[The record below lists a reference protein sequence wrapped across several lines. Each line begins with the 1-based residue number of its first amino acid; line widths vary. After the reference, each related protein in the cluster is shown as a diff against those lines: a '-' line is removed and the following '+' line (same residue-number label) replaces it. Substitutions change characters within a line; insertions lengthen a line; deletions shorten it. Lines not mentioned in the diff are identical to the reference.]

1 LGENAEARELVTI
14 AQRGQLKR
22 QGIAWVDSGT
32 RVAYVVMGFGALCVL
47 LLALGVLGPLTN
59 DAFLILGVGAVVAT
73 VVGLRRNR
81 PAARWPWVIIAVALV
96 VFLIGGGVR
105 DAFGTLGDLSGHRS
119 PVPDL
124 ITLAGYVTVGI
135 GVLGL
140 AHVRRRGVRDVDGM
154 LDGVIAALAAMALAW
169 IFLINPTLFHE
180 HAVLRVRLVLSCY
193 PPLSVFVVAMIARLA
208 FNTGKRRPLS
218 YALFLGAGSAMLV
231 GDVVYM
237 LVETH
242 VLSVP
247 QHVFDVPYALA
258 FVLFVGAVLHPSMR
272 ELTEPL
278 PADQLVP
285 TKGRLALVA
294 VALAFPALITVFRV
308 DATASDRVALGVI
321 VMALTL
327 AAAWRMFRALRAY
340 ARSEERLTHAAT
352 HDALTGLPN
361 RAFAQ
366 EHLSS
371 LLARPRHD
379 RGLIALIFLDVD
391 RFKLIND
398 SYGHSLGD
406 ELLLAVA
413 QRLRATT
420 RPGDLVARIG
430 GDEFVVVLDRLPS
443 TEKALEVAE
452 RTRLGLQLP
461 FNVRTV
467 EIITSA
473 SIGVS
478 LADGS
483 DRTLDAE
490 ALIRDADTAMYRA
503 KETGR
508 DAVSVFDSSMRD
520 SATERV
526 ELERDLR
533 HAMDS
538 DELYLLY
545 QPLVQLPIGTIEGF
559 EALIRWSHPTR
570 GELLPASFV
579 PVAED
584 SGLIVSIGTW
594 VIGEACRQLARW
606 RDMIPNGDDLYV
618 AVNLSVRQLRDP
630 ELIPFVRSSLRREK
644 LTNRSLCLELTESL
658 LMDNPASAA
667 ELLEQL
673 RSAGVGLSI
682 DDFGTG
688 YSSLSSLRKIAV
700 DRVKIDQ
707 SFIDGLDHD
716 TSDESLV
723 AAIVAMASALRVTTV
738 AEGVETYEQGR
749 HLHELGCNVAQGN
762 FYSPPVSAESVPA
775 VVERFGVS
783 RRSHLRIVPDSELA

>member
-1 LGENAEARELVTI
+1 M
-14 AQRGQLKR
+14 KR
-22 QGIAWVDSGT
+22 QGVAWAETSA
-32 RVAYVVMGFGALCVL
+32 RAAYVAMGAGAMCVL
-47 LLALGVLGPLTN
+47 LLALGVLGPLSD
-59 DAFLILGVGAVVAT
+59 DAFLILGAGAVVAT
-73 VVGLRRNR
+73 IVGSRRNR

-96 VFLIGGGVR
+96 VFLVGGGVR
-105 DAFGTLGDLSGHRS
+105 EAFGTLGDLSGDRS

-124 ITLAGYVTVGI
+124 ITLSGYVIIGI

-140 AHVRRRGVRDVDGM
+140 AHVRRRGIRDVDGM

-180 HAVLRVRLVLSCY
+180 SAPARVRLLLSCY
-193 PPLSVFVVAMIARLA
+193 PPLSVFIVAMIARLA

-218 YALFLGAGSAMLV
+218 YILLLGAGSSMLV

-242 VLSVP
+242 VVSMP

-258 FVLFVGAVLHPSMR
+258 CVLFIGAVLHPSMR

-278 PADQLVP
+278 PADELAP
-285 TKGRLALVA
+285 TKGRLAFVA

-308 DATASDRVALGVI
+308 DAAASDRVALGTI

-340 ARSEERLTHAAT
+340 ARSEERLTYAAM
-352 HDALTGLPN
+352 HDTLTGLPN
-361 RAFAQ
+361 RALAQ
-366 EHLSS
+366 DHLNS
-371 LLARPRHD
+371 LLVHPPH
-379 RGLIALIFLDVD
+379 GHVLVALLFLDVD

-430 GDEFVVVLDRLPS
+430 GDEFVIVLDNLPS
-443 TEKALEVAE
+443 TNQALEVAE

-461 FNVRTV
+461 FNVRGV

-478 LADGS
+478 VADGS
-483 DRTLDAE
+483 DPTLDAE
-490 ALIRDADTAMYRA
+490 VLIRDADTAMYRA

-538 DELYLLY
+538 QELYLLY
-545 QPLVQLPIGTIEGF
+545 QPLVQLPMGTIEGF
-559 EALIRWSHPTR
+559 EALLRWSHPTR
-570 GELLPASFV
+570 GELPPASFV

-584 SGLIVSIGTW
+584 TGVIVSIGTW
-594 VIGEACRQLARW
+594 VIEEACRQLARW
-606 RDMIPNGDDLYV
+606 REVIPNGEDLYV

-630 ELIPFVRSSLRREK
+630 ELIPCVRGSLKREN
-644 LTNRSLCLELTESL
+644 LADGSLCLELTESL
-658 LMDNPASAA
+658 LMDNPAAAA

-673 RSAGVGLSI
+673 RSAGVTLSI

-688 YSSLSSLRKIAV
+688 YSSLSSLRRIPV

-738 AEGVETYEQGR
+738 AEGVETYEQGK
-749 HLHELGCNVAQGN
+749 HLHELGCDIAQGN
-762 FYSPPVSAESVPA
+762 FYSRPLPAAEVPA
-775 VVERFGVS
+775 VVERFGLS
-783 RRSHLRIVPDSELA
+783 RRTHLRVVPDTKLA

>member
-1 LGENAEARELVTI
+1 M
-14 AQRGQLKR
+14 KR
-22 QGIAWVDSGT
+22 QGVAWAESSA
-32 RVAYVVMGFGALCVL
+32 RVAYVVMGAGALCVL
-47 LLALGVLGPLTN
+47 LLALGALGPLTD
-59 DAFLILGVGAVVAT
+59 DAFLILGAGAVVAT

-81 PAARWPWVIIAVALV
+81 PAARWPWMIVAVALV

-105 DAFGTLGDLSGHRS
+105 EAFGTLGDLSGGRS
-119 PVPDL
+119 PLPDL
-124 ITLAGYVTVGI
+124 ITLAGYVIIGI

-140 AHVRRRGVRDVDGM
+140 AHVRRRGIRDVDGM

-180 HAVLRVRLVLSCY
+180 NAPLRVRLLLSCY
-193 PPLSVFVVAMIARLA
+193 PPLSVFIVAMIARLA
-208 FNTGKRRPLS
+208 FNAGRRRPLS
-218 YALFLGAGSAMLV
+218 YVLLLGAGSAMLV

-237 LVETH
+237 LIETH

-258 FVLFVGAVLHPSMR
+258 CVFFIGAVLHPSMR

-278 PADQLVP
+278 PADEVAP
-285 TKGRLALVA
+285 TKGRLAFVA

-308 DATASDRVALGVI
+308 DAAASDRLALGTI
-321 VMALTL
+321 VMALTS

-366 EHLSS
+366 DHLSR
-371 LLARPRHD
+371 LLAHPRRQ
-379 RGLIALIFLDVD
+379 RGLIALLFLDVD

-406 ELLLAVA
+406 ELLLAA
-413 QRLRATT
+413 AKRLRSTT

-430 GDEFVVVLDRLPS
+430 GDEFVIVLANLPTTS
-443 TEKALEVAE
+443 KALEVAQ
-452 RTRLGLQLP
+452 RTRLSLQLP
-461 FNVRTV
+461 FDVRGV
-467 EIITSA
+467 EVVASV

-478 LADGS
+478 LSDGTDPS
-483 DRTLDAE
+483 LDAE

-508 DAVSVFDSSMRD
+508 DAVCVFDSSMRD
-520 SATERV
+520 SATRRV

-533 HAMDS
+533 HAMES

-545 QPLVQLPIGTIEGF
+545 QPLVQLPRGTIEGF
-559 EALIRWSHPTR
+559 EALLRWSHPTR
-570 GELLPASFV
+570 GQLLPATFV
-579 PVAED
+579 PLAED
-584 SGLIVSIGTW
+584 TGLIVSIGAW
-594 VIGEACRQLARW
+594 VIEEACRQLVWW
-606 RDMIPNGDDLYV
+606 RKEIPNGEDLYV

-630 ELIPFVRSSLRREK
+630 QLVPCVRNTLRGEK
-644 LTNRSLCLELTESL
+644 LPNGSLCLELTESL
-658 LMDNPASAA
+658 LMDNPAAAA
-667 ELLEQL
+667 ELLDQL

-688 YSSLSSLRKIAV
+688 YSSLSSLRRLPV

-707 SFIDGLDHD
+707 SFIENLDRD

-723 AAIVAMASALRVTTV
+723 AAIVAMAGALSVTTV
-738 AEGVETYEQGR
+738 AEGVETFAQGR
-749 HLHELGCNVAQGN
+749 RLHELGCNVAQGN
-762 FYSPPVSAESVPA
+762 FYSRPIPTAAVPA
-775 VVERFGVS
+775 IVDQFGVA
-783 RRSHLRIVPDSELA
+783 RRSHLKVVPDTKLA

>member
-1 LGENAEARELVTI
+1 ME
-14 AQRGQLKR
+14 R
-22 QGIAWVDSGT
+22 QGVARPGRIESGA
-32 RVAYVVMGFGALCVL
+32 RVAYVVMGVGVLCVVA
-47 LLALGVLGPLTN
+47 LALGLLGPVT
-59 DAFLILGVGAVVAT
+59 DAAFLILGGGAVVAT
-73 VVGLRRNR
+73 LVGLRRNR
-81 PAARWPWVIIAVALV
+81 PLARWPWMIIAAALV
-96 VFLIGGGVR
+96 VFLVGGGVR
-105 DAFGTLGDLSGHRS
+105 EAFGSLGDLSSNRS

-124 ITLAGYVTVGI
+124 ITLSGYVLLGI

-140 AHVRRRGVRDVDGM
+140 AHVRRRGARDIDGM

-180 HAVLRVRLVLSCY
+180 HAPLPVRLLLSCY

-218 YALFLGAGSAMLV
+218 YVLLLGAGTAMLV

-242 VLSVP
+242 VLTLS
-247 QHVFDVPYALA
+247 QNVFDVPYALA
-258 FVLFVGAVLHPSMR
+258 CVFFIGAVLHPSMR

-278 PADQLVP
+278 PADELAP
-285 TKGRLALVA
+285 TKGRLAFVA
-294 VALAFPALITVFRV
+294 VALGLPALITVFRV
-308 DATASDRVALGVI
+308 DAAVSDRFALGI
-321 VMALTL
+321 IIMALTL

-361 RAFAQ
+361 RAYAQ
-366 EHLSS
+366 EHLNS
-371 LLARPRHD
+371 LLARPKQE
-379 RGLIALIFLDVD
+379 RGLVALLFLDVD

-413 QRLRATT
+413 GRLRATT

-430 GDEFVVVLDRLPS
+430 GDEFVVVLDSLPATS
-443 TEKALEVAE
+443 KAVEVAE
-452 RTRLGLQLP
+452 RTRRSFQTP
-461 FNVRTV
+461 FNVRGV

-478 LADGS
+478 LADGTDPAS
-483 DRTLDAE
+483 DAE

-533 HAMDS
+533 HAMES

-545 QPLVQLPIGTIEGF
+545 QPLVQLPMGTIEGF
-559 EALIRWSHPTR
+559 EALLRWSHPSR
-570 GELLPASFV
+570 GQLPPASFV
-579 PVAED
+579 PLAED
-584 SGLIVSIGTW
+584 TGLIVPIGTW
-594 VIGEACRQLARW
+594 VIEEACRQLAWW
-606 RDMIPNGDDLYV
+606 RDAIPNSEDLYV

-630 ELIPFVRSSLRREK
+630 QLVPCVRNALNGERLSSG
-644 LTNRSLCLELTESL
+644 SLCLELTESL

-673 RSAGVGLSI
+673 RSVGVGLSI

-688 YSSLSSLRKIAV
+688 YSSLSSLRRMPV

-707 SFIDGLDHD
+707 SFIEGLDHD

-723 AAIVAMASALRVTTV
+723 AAIVAMASALDVTTV
-738 AEGVETYEQGR
+738 AEGVETYAQGK

-762 FYSPPVSAESVPA
+762 FYSRPVRSASVPH
-775 VVERFGVS
+775 VVDQFGVA
-783 RRSHLRIVPDSELA
+783 RRSHLKVVPDTELA

>member
-1 LGENAEARELVTI
+1 M
-14 AQRGQLKR
+14 KR
-22 QGIAWVDSGT
+22 QGVAWVELGA

-59 DAFLILGVGAVVAT
+59 DAFLILGVAAVFAT

-81 PAARWPWVIIAVALV
+81 PAARWPWVIIAAALV

-105 DAFGTLGDLSGHRS
+105 DAFGTLGDLSGQR
-119 PVPDL
+119 PLVPDL

-180 HAVLRVRLVLSCY
+180 HAPLRVRLVLSCY

-218 YALFLGAGSAMLV
+218 YALLLGAGSAMLV
-231 GDVVYM
+231 GDIVYM
-237 LVETH
+237 LVEMH

-258 FVLFVGAVLHPSMR
+258 FVFFVGAVLHPSMR

-278 PADQLVP
+278 PADELAP
-285 TKGRLALVA
+285 TKGRLAFVA
-294 VALAFPALITVFRV
+294 VALAFPALITMLRV
-308 DATASDRVALGVI
+308 DAAASDRVALGVI

-361 RAFAQ
+361 RVFAQ

-371 LLARPRHD
+371 LLARPRHE
-379 RGLIALIFLDVD
+379 RGLVALLFLDVD

-430 GDEFVVVLDRLPS
+430 GDEFVVVLDRLQS

-478 LADGS
+478 LTDGS

-559 EALIRWSHPTR
+559 EALVRWSHPTR

-594 VIGEACRQLARW
+594 VIEEACRQLTRW

-630 ELIPFVRSSLRREK
+630 ELIPFVRSSLKREK
-644 LTNRSLCLELTESL
+644 LTNGSLCLELTESL

-688 YSSLSSLRKIAV
+688 YSSLSSLRRIPV

-749 HLHELGCNVAQGN
+749 HLHELGCSVAQGN
-762 FYSPPVSAESVPA
+762 FYSPPVPAESVPA
-775 VVERFGVS
+775 VVERFGAS

>member
-1 LGENAEARELVTI
+1 M
-14 AQRGQLKR
+14 KR
-22 QGIAWVDSGT
+22 QGVAWAESSA
-32 RVAYVVMGFGALCVL
+32 RVAYVVMGAGALCVL
-47 LLALGVLGPLTN
+47 LLALGALGPLTD
-59 DAFLILGVGAVVAT
+59 DAFLILGAGAVVAT

-81 PAARWPWVIIAVALV
+81 PAARWPWMIVAVALV

-105 DAFGTLGDLSGHRS
+105 EAFGTLGDLSGGRS
-119 PVPDL
+119 PLPDL
-124 ITLAGYVTVGI
+124 ITLAGYVIIGI

-140 AHVRRRGVRDVDGM
+140 AHVRRRGIRDVDGM

-180 HAVLRVRLVLSCY
+180 NAPLRVRLLLSCY
-193 PPLSVFVVAMIARLA
+193 PPLSVFIVAMIARLA
-208 FNTGKRRPLS
+208 FNAGRRRPLS
-218 YALFLGAGSAMLV
+218 YVLLLGAGSAMLV

-237 LVETH
+237 LIETH

-258 FVLFVGAVLHPSMR
+258 CVFFIGAVLHPSMR

-278 PADQLVP
+278 PADEVAP
-285 TKGRLALVA
+285 TKGRLAFVA

-308 DATASDRVALGVI
+308 DAAASDRLALGTI
-321 VMALTL
+321 VMALTS

-366 EHLSS
+366 DHLSR
-371 LLARPRHD
+371 LLAHPRRE
-379 RGLIALIFLDVD
+379 RGLIALLFLDVD

-406 ELLLAVA
+406 ELLLAA
-413 QRLRATT
+413 AKRLRSTT

-430 GDEFVVVLDRLPS
+430 GDEFVIVLANLPTTS
-443 TEKALEVAE
+443 KALEVAQ
-452 RTRLGLQLP
+452 RTRLSLQLP
-461 FNVRTV
+461 FDVRGV
-467 EIITSA
+467 EVVASV

-478 LADGS
+478 LSDGTDPS
-483 DRTLDAE
+483 LDAE

-508 DAVSVFDSSMRD
+508 DAVCVFDSSMRD
-520 SATERV
+520 SATRRV

-533 HAMDS
+533 HAMES

-545 QPLVQLPIGTIEGF
+545 QPLVQLPRGTIEGF
-559 EALIRWSHPTR
+559 EALLRWSHPTR
-570 GELLPASFV
+570 GQLLPATFV
-579 PVAED
+579 PLAED
-584 SGLIVSIGTW
+584 TGLIVSIGAW
-594 VIGEACRQLARW
+594 VIEEACRQLVWW
-606 RDMIPNGDDLYV
+606 RKEIPNGEDLYV

-630 ELIPFVRSSLRREK
+630 QLVPCVRNTLRGEK
-644 LTNRSLCLELTESL
+644 LPNGSLCLELTESL
-658 LMDNPASAA
+658 LMDNPAAAA
-667 ELLEQL
+667 ELLDQL

-688 YSSLSSLRKIAV
+688 YSSLSSLRRLPV

-707 SFIDGLDHD
+707 SFIENLDRD

-723 AAIVAMASALRVTTV
+723 AAIVAMAGALSVTTV
-738 AEGVETYEQGR
+738 AEGVETFAQGR
-749 HLHELGCNVAQGN
+749 RLHELGCNVAQGN
-762 FYSPPVSAESVPA
+762 FYSRPIPTAAVPA
-775 VVERFGVS
+775 IVDQFGVA
-783 RRSHLRIVPDSELA
+783 RRSHLKVVPDTKLA

>member
-1 LGENAEARELVTI
+1 MESQGVARLE
-14 AQRGQLKR
+14 
-22 QGIAWVDSGT
+22 SGA
-32 RVAYVVMGFGALCVL
+32 RAAYVVMGAGAVCVL
-47 LLALGVLGPLTN
+47 ALAFGLLGPVTE
-59 DAFLILGVGAVVAT
+59 DAFLILGGGAVAAT

-81 PAARWPWVIIAVALV
+81 PVARWPWMIIAVALV

-105 DAFGTLGDLSGHRS
+105 EAFGSLGDLSSNRS

-124 ITLAGYVTVGI
+124 ITLSGYVIIGI

-140 AHVRRRGVRDVDGM
+140 AHVRRRGIRDVDGM

-169 IFLINPTLFHE
+169 IFLINPTLFHDS
-180 HAVLRVRLVLSCY
+180 APLRVRLLLSCY
-193 PPLSVFVVAMIARLA
+193 PPLSVFIVAMIARLA

-218 YALFLGAGSAMLV
+218 YGLLLGAGTAMLV

-242 VLSVP
+242 VVSMP

-258 FVLFVGAVLHPSMR
+258 CVLFIGAVLHPSMR
-272 ELTEPL
+272 GLTEPL
-278 PADQLVP
+278 PADELAP
-285 TKGRLALVA
+285 TKGRLAFVA

-308 DATASDRVALGVI
+308 DAAASDRVALGTI
-321 VMALTL
+321 IMALTL

-366 EHLSS
+366 DHLNSVLAHPKQDRRLVA
-371 LLARPRHD
+371 LL
-379 RGLIALIFLDVD
+379 FLDVD

-413 QRLRATT
+413 GRLRATT

-430 GDEFVVVLDRLPS
+430 GDEFVIVLDRLPTTS
-443 TEKALEVAE
+443 KALEVAE
-452 RTRLGLQLP
+452 RTRLGLQIP
-461 FNVRTV
+461 FNVRGV

-478 LADGS
+478 LSDGT
-483 DRTLDAE
+483 DPALDAE

-508 DAVSVFDSSMRD
+508 DSVSVFDSSMRD

-533 HAMDS
+533 HAMES
-538 DELYLLY
+538 EELYLLY
-545 QPLVQLPIGTIEGF
+545 QPLVRLPTGTIEGF
-559 EALIRWSHPTR
+559 EALVRWSHPSR

-584 SGLIVSIGTW
+584 TGLIVPIGAW
-594 VIGEACRQLARW
+594 VIEEACRQLARW
-606 RDMIPNGDDLYV
+606 RAAIPHSEDLYV

-630 ELIPFVRSSLRREK
+630 QLIPSVRNALKREQLPDGSL
-644 LTNRSLCLELTESL
+644 SLELTESM
-658 LMDNPASAA
+658 LMDNPAAA
-667 ELLEQL
+667 ADLLEQL
-673 RSAGVGLSI
+673 RSVGVGLSI

-688 YSSLSSLRKIAV
+688 YSSLSSLRRIPV

-707 SFIDGLDHD
+707 SFVEGLDHD
-716 TSDESLV
+716 TSDETLV

-738 AEGVETYEQGR
+738 AEGVETARQGN
-749 HLHELGCNVAQGN
+749 HLHELGCDVAQGN
-762 FYSPPVSAESVPA
+762 FYSLPIPSASVPD
-775 VVERFGVS
+775 VVDKLGVA
-783 RRSHLRIVPDSELA
+783 RRSHLKVVPDSELA

>member
-1 LGENAEARELVTI
+1 
-14 AQRGQLKR
+14 
-22 QGIAWVDSGT
+22 
-32 RVAYVVMGFGALCVL
+32 
-47 LLALGVLGPLTN
+47 
-59 DAFLILGVGAVVAT
+59 
-73 VVGLRRNR
+73 VGLRRNR
-81 PAARWPWVIIAVALV
+81 PLARWPWMIIAAALV
-96 VFLIGGGVR
+96 VFLVGGGVR
-105 DAFGTLGDLSGHRS
+105 EAFGSLGDLSSNRS

-124 ITLAGYVTVGI
+124 ITLSGYVLLGI

-140 AHVRRRGVRDVDGM
+140 AHVRRRGARDIDGM

-180 HAVLRVRLVLSCY
+180 HAPLPVRLLLSCY

-218 YALFLGAGSAMLV
+218 YVLLLGAGTAMLV

-242 VLSVP
+242 VLTLS
-247 QHVFDVPYALA
+247 QNVFDVPYALA
-258 FVLFVGAVLHPSMR
+258 CVFFIGAVLHPSMR

-278 PADQLVP
+278 PADELAP
-285 TKGRLALVA
+285 TKGRLAFVA
-294 VALAFPALITVFRV
+294 VALGLPALITVFRV
-308 DATASDRVALGVI
+308 DAAVSDRFALGI
-321 VMALTL
+321 IIMALTL

-361 RAFAQ
+361 RAYAQ
-366 EHLSS
+366 EHLNS
-371 LLARPRHD
+371 LLARPKQE
-379 RGLIALIFLDVD
+379 RGLVALLFLDVD

-413 QRLRATT
+413 GRLRATT

-430 GDEFVVVLDRLPS
+430 GDEFVVVLDSLPATS
-443 TEKALEVAE
+443 KAVEVAE
-452 RTRLGLQLP
+452 RTRRSFQTP
-461 FNVRTV
+461 FNVRGV

-478 LADGS
+478 LADGTDPAS
-483 DRTLDAE
+483 DAE

-533 HAMDS
+533 HAMES

-545 QPLVQLPIGTIEGF
+545 QPLVQLPMGTIEGF
-559 EALIRWSHPTR
+559 EALLRWSHPSR
-570 GELLPASFV
+570 GQLPPASFV
-579 PVAED
+579 PLAED
-584 SGLIVSIGTW
+584 TGLIVPIGTW
-594 VIGEACRQLARW
+594 VIEEACRQLAWW
-606 RDMIPNGDDLYV
+606 RDAIPNSEDLYV

-630 ELIPFVRSSLRREK
+630 QLVPCVQNALNGERLSSG
-644 LTNRSLCLELTESL
+644 SLCLELTESL

-673 RSAGVGLSI
+673 RSVGVGLSI

-688 YSSLSSLRKIAV
+688 YSSLSSLRRMPV

-707 SFIDGLDHD
+707 SFIEGLDHD

-723 AAIVAMASALRVTTV
+723 AAIVAMASALDVTTV
-738 AEGVETYEQGR
+738 AEGVETYAQGK

-762 FYSPPVSAESVPA
+762 FYSRPVRSASVPH
-775 VVERFGVS
+775 VVDQFGVA
-783 RRSHLRIVPDSELA
+783 RRSHLKVVPDTELA

>member
-1 LGENAEARELVTI
+1 M
-14 AQRGQLKR
+14 KR
-22 QGIAWVDSGT
+22 QGVAWAESSA
-32 RVAYVVMGFGALCVL
+32 RMAEVVMGAGALCVL
-47 LLALGVLGPLTN
+47 LLALGVLGPLTD
-59 DAFLILGVGAVVAT
+59 DAFLILGAGAVAAT

-81 PAARWPWVIIAVALV
+81 PAARWPWVIFAAALV

-105 DAFGTLGDLSGHRS
+105 EAFGTLGDLSGGRS

-124 ITLAGYVTVGI
+124 ITLTGYVILGI

-140 AHVRRRGVRDVDGM
+140 AHVRRRGTRDIDGT
-154 LDGVIAALAAMALAW
+154 LDGVIAALAAMAVAW

-180 HAVLRVRLVLSCY
+180 NAPLRVRLVLACY
-193 PPLSVFVVAMIARLA
+193 PPLSVFIIAMIARLA
-208 FNTGKRRPLS
+208 FNTGKRRPVS
-218 YALFLGAGSAMLV
+218 YVLLLGAGSAMLA

-242 VLSVP
+242 VVSVP

-258 FVLFVGAVLHPSMR
+258 CVLFIGAVLHPSMR
-272 ELTEPL
+272 DLTEPL
-278 PADQLVP
+278 PADELAP
-285 TKGRLALVA
+285 TKGRLAFVA
-294 VALAFPALITVFRV
+294 VALALPALITVFRV
-308 DATASDRVALGVI
+308 DATASDRVALGII

-327 AAAWRMFRALRAY
+327 AAVWRMFRALRAY
-340 ARSEERLTHAAT
+340 ARSEEQLTHAAT
-352 HDALTGLPN
+352 HDTLTGLPN

-366 EHLSS
+366 EHLKS
-371 LLARPRHD
+371 LLANPKPERR
-379 RGLIALIFLDVD
+379 LVALLFLDVD

-413 QRLRATT
+413 KRLRATT

-430 GDEFVVVLDRLPS
+430 GDEFVIVLDRLPS
-443 TEKALEVAE
+443 EKALEVAE
-452 RTRLGLQLP
+452 RTRLGMQLP
-461 FNVRTV
+461 FNVRGV

-483 DRTLDAE
+483 DPRLDAE

-508 DAVSVFDSSMRD
+508 DAVAVFDSSMRD

-533 HAMDS
+533 HAMDTE
-538 DELYLLY
+538 DLYLLY
-545 QPLVQLPIGTIEGF
+545 QPLVQLPMGTVEGF
-559 EALIRWSHPTR
+559 EALLRWSHPTR
-570 GELLPASFV
+570 GELPPASFV
-579 PVAED
+579 PVAEE

-594 VIGEACRQLARW
+594 VIEEACRQVARW
-606 RDMIPNGDDLYV
+606 REVIPNGDDLYV
-618 AVNLSVRQLRDP
+618 SVNLSVRQLRDP
-630 ELIPFVRSSLRREK
+630 ELVPSVRNSLNRLK
-644 LTNRSLCLELTESL
+644 LANKSLCLELTESV
-658 LMDNPASAA
+658 LMDNPAAA
-667 ELLEQL
+667 VKLLEQL
-673 RSAGVGLSI
+673 RAAGVGLSI

-688 YSSLSSLRKIAV
+688 YSSLSSLRRIPV

-707 SFIDGLDHD
+707 SFIEGLDHD

-723 AAIVAMASALRVTTV
+723 AAIVAMASALHVTTV
-738 AEGVETYEQGR
+738 AEGVETYEQGK
-749 HLHELGCNVAQGN
+749 HLLSLGCNVAQGN
-762 FYSPPVSAESVPA
+762 YYSQPVPARAVPA

>member
-1 LGENAEARELVTI
+1 MKRDGVAGPGWVESGAGVTY
-14 AQRGQLKR
+14 L
-22 QGIAWVDSGT
+22 
-32 RVAYVVMGFGALCVL
+32 VMGVGAICVL
-47 LLALGVLGPLTN
+47 ALAFGLLGPVTN
-59 DAFLILGVGAVVAT
+59 EAFLILGAGAVAAT

-81 PAARWPWVIIAVALV
+81 PAARWPWVIIAAALI
-96 VFLIGGGVR
+96 VFLVGGSVR
-105 DAFGTLGDLSGHRS
+105 DAFGSLGDLSAGRS

-124 ITLAGYVTVGI
+124 ITLSGYVIIGI

-140 AHVRRRGVRDVDGM
+140 AHVRGRGIRDVDGM

-180 HAVLRVRLVLSCY
+180 HAPLRVRLLLSCY
-193 PPLSVFVVAMIARLA
+193 PPLSVFIVAMIARLA

-218 YALFLGAGSAMLV
+218 YALLLGAGTAMLV

-242 VLSVP
+242 TLTLS
-247 QHVFDVPYALA
+247 QHMFDLPYALA
-258 FVLFVGAVLHPSMR
+258 FVLFIGAVLHPSMR

-278 PADQLVP
+278 PADELAP
-285 TKGRLALVA
+285 TKGRLAFVA
-294 VALAFPALITVFRV
+294 VALGFPALITVFRF
-308 DATASDRVALGVI
+308 DAAVSDRVALGII

-340 ARSEERLTHAAT
+340 ARSEESLTHAAT

-361 RAFAQ
+361 RAYAQ
-366 EHLSS
+366 DQLNSV
-371 LLARPRHD
+371 LARPRQD
-379 RGLIALIFLDVD
+379 GGLVALLFLDVD

-413 QRLRATT
+413 WRLSATT

-430 GDEFVVVLDRLPS
+430 GDEFVIVLDHLPTTS
-443 TEKALEVAE
+443 KAMEVAE
-452 RTRLGLQLP
+452 RTRLTFQIP
-461 FNVRTV
+461 FNIRGV
-467 EIITSA
+467 EVIASA

-478 LADGS
+478 LSDGTDPS
-483 DRTLDAE
+483 LDAE

-508 DAVSVFDSSMRD
+508 DAVCVFDSSMRD
-520 SATERV
+520 SATQRV

-533 HAMDS
+533 HAMES
-538 DELYLLY
+538 EELHLLY
-545 QPLVQLPIGTIEGF
+545 QPLVQLPMGTIEGF
-559 EALIRWSHPTR
+559 EALLRWSHPSR
-570 GELLPASFV
+570 GELLPTSFV
-579 PVAED
+579 PLAED
-584 SGLIVSIGTW
+584 TGLIVPIGTW
-594 VIGEACRQLARW
+594 VIEESCRQLAWW
-606 RDMIPNGDDLYV
+606 RDAIPNGEDLYV

-630 ELIPFVRSSLRREK
+630 QLIPCVRKALKSEK
-644 LTNRSLCLELTESL
+644 LSDGSLTLELTESL
-658 LMDNPASAA
+658 LMDNPAAA
-667 ELLEQL
+667 AHLLEQL
-673 RSAGVGLSI
+673 RSAGVGLAI

-688 YSSLSSLRKIAV
+688 YSSLSSLRRLPV

-707 SFIDGLDHD
+707 SFIEGLDRD

-738 AEGVETYEQGR
+738 AEGVETYAQGR
-749 HLHELGCNVAQGN
+749 RLHKLGCNVAQGN
-762 FYSPPVSAESVPA
+762 FYSRPIPTSSVPG
-775 VVERFGVS
+775 VVEQFGIA
-783 RRSHLRIVPDSELA
+783 RRSHLKVVPDIGSA

>member
-1 LGENAEARELVTI
+1 M
-14 AQRGQLKR
+14 KR
-22 QGIAWVDSGT
+22 QGVAWAESSA
-32 RVAYVVMGFGALCVL
+32 RVAYVVMGAGALCVL
-47 LLALGVLGPLTN
+47 LLALGVLGPLTD
-59 DAFLILGVGAVVAT
+59 DAFLILGAGAVVAT
-73 VVGLRRNR
+73 IVGLRRNR
-81 PAARWPWVIIAVALV
+81 PAARWPWMIIAAALV

-105 DAFGTLGDLSGHRS
+105 EAFGTLGDLSGGRS

-124 ITLAGYVTVGI
+124 ITLAGYVIIGI

-140 AHVRRRGVRDVDGM
+140 AHVRRRGIRDVDGT

-180 HAVLRVRLVLSCY
+180 NAPLRVRVVLSCY
-193 PPLSVFVVAMIARLA
+193 PPLSVFIVAMIARLA

-218 YALFLGAGSAMLV
+218 YVLLLGAGSAMLV

-258 FVLFVGAVLHPSMR
+258 CVFFIGAVLHPSMR

-278 PADQLVP
+278 PADEVAP
-285 TKGRLALVA
+285 TKGRLAFVA

-308 DATASDRVALGVI
+308 DAAASDRLALGTI
-321 VMALTL
+321 VMALTS

-366 EHLSS
+366 DHLSR
-371 LLARPRHD
+371 LLAHPRRE
-379 RGLIALIFLDVD
+379 RGLIALLFLDVD

-413 QRLRATT
+413 RRLRSTT

-430 GDEFVVVLDRLPS
+430 GDEFVIVLANLPTIS
-443 TEKALEVAE
+443 KALEVAE

-461 FNVRTV
+461 FDVRGV
-467 EIITSA
+467 EVVASA

-478 LADGS
+478 FSDGTDPS
-483 DRTLDAE
+483 LDAE

-503 KETGR
+503 KESGR
-508 DAVSVFDSSMRD
+508 DAVCVFDSSMRD
-520 SATERV
+520 SATRRV

-533 HAMDS
+533 HAMES

-545 QPLVQLPIGTIEGF
+545 QPLVQLPKGTIEGF
-559 EALIRWSHPTR
+559 EALLRWSHPTR
-570 GELLPASFV
+570 GQLLPATFV
-579 PVAED
+579 PLAED
-584 SGLIVSIGTW
+584 TGLIVSIGAW
-594 VIGEACRQLARW
+594 VIEEACRQLVWW
-606 RDMIPNGDDLYV
+606 RKEIPNGEDLYV

-630 ELIPFVRSSLRREK
+630 QLVPCVRNALKDEK
-644 LTNRSLCLELTESL
+644 LPNGSLCLELTESL
-658 LMDNPASAA
+658 LMDNPAAAA
-667 ELLEQL
+667 EFLDQL

-688 YSSLSSLRKIAV
+688 YSSLSSLRRLPV

-707 SFIDGLDHD
+707 SFVEGLDRD

-723 AAIVAMASALRVTTV
+723 AAIVAMAGALRVTTV
-738 AEGVETYEQGR
+738 AEGVETFAQGR
-749 HLHELGCNVAQGN
+749 RLHELGCNVAQGN
-762 FYSPPVSAESVPA
+762 FYSRPIPTAAVPA
-775 VVERFGVS
+775 IVDQFGVA
-783 RRSHLRIVPDSELA
+783 RRSHLKVVPDTKLA

>member
-1 LGENAEARELVTI
+1 M
-14 AQRGQLKR
+14 
-22 QGIAWVDSGT
+22 
-32 RVAYVVMGFGALCVL
+32 AYVVMGVGALCVL
-47 LLALGVLGPLTN
+47 VLALGVLGPIAE

-81 PAARWPWVIIAVALV
+81 PAARWPWTIMLVALV

-105 DAFGTLGDLSGHRS
+105 EAFGTLGDLSGNRS

-124 ITLAGYVTVGI
+124 ITLSGYVVIGI

-140 AHVRRRGVRDVDGM
+140 AHVRRRGSRDVDGM

-180 HAVLRVRLVLSCY
+180 NAPLRVRLVLSCY
-193 PPLSVFVVAMIARLA
+193 PPLSVFIVAMIARLA
-208 FNTGKRRPLS
+208 FNTGRRRPAS
-218 YALFLGAGSAMLV
+218 YWLLLGAGSAMLV

-242 VLSVP
+242 VVSVP
-247 QHVFDVPYALA
+247 QHVFDAPYAIA
-258 FVLFVGAVLHPSMR
+258 CVFFIGAVLHPSMR

-278 PADQLVP
+278 PADQLAP
-285 TKGRLALVA
+285 TKGRLAFVA
-294 VALAFPALITVFRV
+294 VALAFPALVTVFRV
-308 DATASDRVALGVI
+308 DAAVSDRVALGII
-321 VMALTL
+321 VMALTS

-340 ARSEERLTHAAT
+340 ARSEERLTYAAM

-366 EHLSS
+366 EHLNS
-371 LLARPRHD
+371 LLLHPIHE
-379 RGLIALIFLDVD
+379 RGLVALLFLDID

-413 QRLRATT
+413 KRLRATT

-430 GDEFVVVLDRLPS
+430 GDEFVIVLDTLPS
-443 TEKALEVAE
+443 TNQALEVAE

-461 FNVRTV
+461 FSVRGV

-478 LADGS
+478 LADGT
-483 DRTLDAE
+483 DPDLDAE

-508 DAVSVFDSSMRD
+508 DAVSIFDSSMRD

-538 DELYLLY
+538 EELYLLY
-545 QPLVQLPIGTIEGF
+545 QPLVQLPMGTIEGF

-570 GELLPASFV
+570 GELPPAAFV

-584 SGLIVSIGTW
+584 TGLIVSIGTW
-594 VIGEACRQLARW
+594 VIEEACRQLARW
-606 RDMIPNGDDLYV
+606 RDAIPNGDDLYV

-630 ELIPFVRSSLRREK
+630 ELIPCVRNTLKR
-644 LTNRSLCLELTESL
+644 LQLANGSLCLELTESL
-658 LMDNPASAA
+658 LMDNPAAA
-667 ELLEQL
+667 AALLEQL

-688 YSSLSSLRKIAV
+688 YSSLSSLRRIPV

-738 AEGVETYEQGR
+738 AEGVETFEQGN

-762 FYSPPVSAESVPA
+762 YYSRPIPAEAVPA
-775 VVERFGVS
+775 VVERYGVS
-783 RRSHLRIVPDSELA
+783 RRSHLRVVPDSKLA

>member
-1 LGENAEARELVTI
+1 MG
-14 AQRGQLKR
+14 R
-22 QGIAWVDSGT
+22 QGGARPG
-32 RVAYVVMGFGALCVL
+32 RVESSPRAAYVVMGAGALCVL
-47 LLALGVLGPLTN
+47 ALALGLLGPVT
-59 DAFLILGVGAVVAT
+59 DGAFLILGAGAVVAT
-73 VVGLRRNR
+73 IVGLRRNG
-81 PAARWPWVIIAVALV
+81 PAARWPWMIIAAALV
-96 VFLIGGGVR
+96 VFLVGGGVR
-105 DAFGTLGDLSGHRS
+105 EAFGSLGDLSSARS

-124 ITLAGYVTVGI
+124 ITLSGYVILGI

-140 AHVRRRGVRDVDGM
+140 AHVRRRGTRDVDGM

-169 IFLINPTLFHE
+169 IFLINPTLLHE
-180 HAVLRVRLVLSCY
+180 RAPLQVRLLLSCY
-193 PPLSVFVVAMIARLA
+193 PPLSVFIVAMIARLA

-218 YALFLGAGSAMLV
+218 YGLLLGAGTAMLV

-237 LVETH
+237 LVDTH
-242 VLSVP
+242 VVTLP

-258 FVLFVGAVLHPSMR
+258 CVLFIGAVLHPSMR
-272 ELTEPL
+272 ELAEPL
-278 PADQLVP
+278 PADELAP
-285 TKGRLALVA
+285 TKGRLAFVA

-308 DATASDRVALGVI
+308 DAAVSDRVALGI
-321 VMALTL
+321 IIMALTL

-361 RAFAQ
+361 RAYAQ
-366 EHLSS
+366 DHLNS
-371 LLARPRHD
+371 LLGRPKQE
-379 RGLIALIFLDVD
+379 RGLVALLFLDVD

-413 QRLRATT
+413 RRLRTTT

-430 GDEFVVVLDRLPS
+430 GDEFVIVLDNLPTTS
-443 TEKALEVAE
+443 KALEVAE
-452 RTRLGLQLP
+452 RTRLSFQIP
-461 FNVRTV
+461 FNVRDV
-467 EIITSA
+467 EVIASA

-478 LADGS
+478 VSDGTDPS
-483 DRTLDAE
+483 LDAE

-508 DAVSVFDSSMRD
+508 DAVCVFDSSMRD
-520 SATERV
+520 SATQRV

-533 HAMDS
+533 HAMES
-538 DELYLLY
+538 DELHLLY
-545 QPLVQLPIGTIEGF
+545 QPLVQLPMGTIEGF
-559 EALIRWSHPTR
+559 EALVRWSHPTR
-570 GELLPASFV
+570 GELLPTSFV
-579 PVAED
+579 PLAED
-584 SGLIVSIGTW
+584 TGLIVPIGTW
-594 VIGEACRQLARW
+594 VIEEACRQLAWW
-606 RDMIPNGDDLYV
+606 RDAIPNGDDLYV

-630 ELIPFVRSSLRREK
+630 QIVPCVRNALRGEK
-644 LTNRSLCLELTESL
+644 LSDGSLSLELTESL
-658 LMDNPASAA
+658 LMENPGAAA

-688 YSSLSSLRKIAV
+688 YSSLSSLRRLPV

-707 SFIDGLDHD
+707 SFVDGLDHD

-738 AEGVETYEQGR
+738 AEGVETYAQGKR
-749 HLHELGCNVAQGN
+749 LHELGCNIAQGN
-762 FYSPPVSAESVPA
+762 FYSRPIPSASVPA
-775 VVERFGVS
+775 VVDLFGVA
-783 RRSHLRIVPDSELA
+783 RRSHLKAVPDIELA

>member
-1 LGENAEARELVTI
+1 MR
-14 AQRGQLKR
+14 R
-22 QGIAWVDSGT
+22 QGVARTESSA
-32 RVAYVVMGFGALCVL
+32 RVAYVVMGVGVACVVALATGL
-47 LLALGVLGPLTN
+47 LGPVT
-59 DAFLILGVGAVVAT
+59 DATFLILGAGALVAT
-73 VVGLRRNR
+73 VVGIRRNR
-81 PAARWPWVIIAVALV
+81 PAVRWPWMVIASALV
-96 VFLIGGGVR
+96 VFLVGGGIR
-105 DAFGTLGDLSGHRS
+105 EAFGTLGDLSADRS
-119 PVPDL
+119 PLPDL
-124 ITLAGYVTVGI
+124 ITLSGYVIVGI

-140 AHVRRRGVRDVDGM
+140 AHARRRGARDVDGM

-169 IFLINPTLFHE
+169 IFLINPTLFNE
-180 HAVLRVRLVLSCY
+180 NAPLQVRLLLSCY
-193 PPLSVFVVAMIARLA
+193 PPLSVFIVAMIARLA
-208 FNTGKRRPLS
+208 FNTGKRRPMAYGL
-218 YALFLGAGSAMLV
+218 LLGAGLAMLV

-242 VLSVP
+242 VVTLP
-247 QHVFDVPYALA
+247 QHVFDVPYALSC
-258 FVLFVGAVLHPSMR
+258 VLFIGAVLHPSMR

-278 PADQLVP
+278 PADEVAP
-285 TKGRLALVA
+285 TKGRLAFVA
-294 VALAFPALITVFRV
+294 VALALPALITVFRV
-308 DATASDRVALGVI
+308 DAATSDRVALGII

-352 HDALTGLPN
+352 HDALTSLPN

-366 EHLSS
+366 DHLNSVLGQAS
-371 LLARPRHD
+371 QEPGLVALL
-379 RGLIALIFLDVD
+379 FLDID

-413 QRLRATT
+413 RRLRATT

-430 GDEFVVVLDRLPS
+430 GDEFVIVLDSLPTTS
-443 TEKALEVAE
+443 KAVEVAE
-452 RTRLGLQLP
+452 RTRLSFQVP
-461 FNVRTV
+461 FTVRGV
-467 EIITSA
+467 EIIASA

-478 LADGS
+478 LADGT
-483 DRTLDAE
+483 DPALDAE

-508 DAVSVFDSSMRD
+508 DAVAVFDSSMRD
-520 SATERV
+520 SATERL

-533 HAMDS
+533 HAMDA
-538 DELYLLY
+538 EQLYLLY
-545 QPLVQLPIGTIEGF
+545 QPLVQLPMGTIEGF
-559 EALIRWSHPTR
+559 EALLRWSHPTR

-584 SGLIVSIGTW
+584 TGLIVSIGTW
-594 VIGEACRQLARW
+594 VIEEACRQLARW
-606 RDMIPNGDDLYV
+606 REVIPNGDDLYV

-630 ELIPFVRSSLRREK
+630 HLVPCVRNALKREK
-644 LTNRSLCLELTESL
+644 LPDGSLCLELTESL

-667 ELLEQL
+667 DLLEQL
-673 RSAGVGLSI
+673 RAVGVGLSI

-688 YSSLSSLRKIAV
+688 YSSLSSLRRIPV

-707 SFIDGLDHD
+707 SFIEGLRRD

-738 AEGVETYEQGR
+738 AEGVETFQQGK
-749 HLHELGCNVAQGN
+749 HLHELGCDVAQGN
-762 FYSPPVSAESVPA
+762 FYSRPVPTTSVSD
-775 VVERFGVS
+775 VVERFGVA
-783 RRSHLRIVPDSELA
+783 RRSHLKVVPDTKLA

>member
-1 LGENAEARELVTI
+1 MGRDGGARP
-14 AQRGQLKR
+14 G
-22 QGIAWVDSGT
+22 WVESGA
-32 RVAYVVMGFGALCVL
+32 RVAYVVMGVGAACVAA
-47 LLALGVLGPLTN
+47 LALGLLGPLA
-59 DAFLILGVGAVVAT
+59 DAAFLILGAGAVVAT

-81 PAARWPWVIIAVALV
+81 PAARWPWMIIAFALV
-96 VFLIGGGVR
+96 VFLVGGGVR
-105 DAFGTLGDLSGHRS
+105 QAFGTLGDLSSDRS
-119 PVPDL
+119 LVPDL
-124 ITLAGYVTVGI
+124 ITLSGYVIIGI

-140 AHVRRRGVRDVDGM
+140 ANARRRGARDIDGM

-180 HAVLRVRLVLSCY
+180 QAPLPVRFLLSCY
-193 PPLSVFVVAMIARLA
+193 PPLSVFIVAMIARLA

-218 YALFLGAGSAMLV
+218 YGLLLGAGTAMLV

-237 LVETH
+237 LLETH
-242 VLSVP
+242 VVTLP
-247 QHVFDVPYALA
+247 QHVFDVPYALSS
-258 FVLFVGAVLHPSMR
+258 VLFIGAVLHPSMH

-278 PADQLVP
+278 PADELAP
-285 TKGRLALVA
+285 TKGRLAFVA
-294 VALAFPALITVFRV
+294 VALGLPALITVFRV
-308 DATASDRVALGVI
+308 DSAVSDRFALGI
-321 VMALTL
+321 IIMALTL

-361 RAFAQ
+361 RAYAQ
-366 EHLSS
+366 DHLNS
-371 LLARPRHD
+371 LLERPRHEH
-379 RGLIALIFLDVD
+379 GLVALLFLDID

-413 QRLRATT
+413 RRLRTTT

-430 GDEFVVVLDRLPS
+430 GDEFVIVLANLPTTS
-443 TEKALEVAE
+443 KALEVAE

-461 FNVRTV
+461 FDVRGV
-467 EIITSA
+467 EIVASA

-478 LADGS
+478 LSDGS
-483 DRTLDAE
+483 DPSLDAE

-508 DAVSVFDSSMRD
+508 DAVCVFDSSMRD
-520 SATERV
+520 SATRRV

-533 HAMDS
+533 HAMES

-545 QPLVQLPIGTIEGF
+545 QPLVQLPMGTIEGF
-559 EALIRWSHPTR
+559 EALLRWSHPTR
-570 GELLPASFV
+570 GQLLPATFV
-579 PVAED
+579 PLAED
-584 SGLIVSIGTW
+584 TGLIVSIGTW
-594 VIGEACRQLARW
+594 VIEEACRQLVWW
-606 RDMIPNGDDLYV
+606 RKEIPNGEDLYV

-630 ELIPFVRSSLRREK
+630 QLLPCVRNALQGER
-644 LTNRSLCLELTESL
+644 LPNGSLCLELTESL
-658 LMDNPASAA
+658 LMDNPAAAA
-667 ELLEQL
+667 ELLDQL

-688 YSSLSSLRKIAV
+688 YSSLSSLRRLPV

-707 SFIDGLDHD
+707 SFIEGLDRD

-738 AEGVETYEQGR
+738 AEGVETFAQGR
-749 HLHELGCNVAQGN
+749 RLHELGCNVAQGN
-762 FYSPPVSAESVPA
+762 FYSRPIPSASVPA
-775 VVERFGVS
+775 VVDQFGVA
-783 RRSHLRIVPDSELA
+783 RRSHLKVVPDTKLA